1 MKALSRRRRHPAAT
15 YVLLLFALLATG
27 GIYTAVTARGSA
39 NAAAGSTAM
48 ASVADGKALFNVNC
62 SSCHGINAEGTAR
75 GPSLIGVG
83 AAAVDFQVGT
93 GRMPAAD
100 IGPQVPQRKVRFTQA
115 QIDDLAA
122 YVASLGPG
130 PAIPNAS
137 DLSTAGADIALG
149 GEIFRTN
156 CSMCHNFVGSG
167 GALSNGKYA
176 PSLKGIAPKY
186 IWEAMITGPA
196 SMPKF
201 SNGTLTPQ
209 DKQDVI
215 AWLTTV
221 HSEGDPGGFGLGQ
234 IGPVSEGLVLWVVG
248 LGGLIGCAVWLG
260 AKAK

>member
-1 MKALSRRRRHPAAT
+1 MKALSRRRRHPGAT
-15 YVLLLFALLATG
+15 YVLLLLALLATG
-27 GIYTAVTARGSA
+27 GIYTAITATGSA
-39 NAAAGSTAM
+39 SAASGSSAT
-48 ASVADGKALFNVNC
+48 ASVADGQALFAVNC
-62 SSCHGINAEGTAR
+62 SSCHGINAQGTSR
-75 GPSLIGVG
+75 GPSLVGVG

-100 IGPQVPQRKVRFTQA
+100 VGPQVPARKVRFTQA

-130 PAIPNAS
+130 PEIP
-137 DLSTAGADIALG
+137 TAANLDTTGADVAMG

-156 CSMCHNFVGSG
+156 CSMCHNFAGSG
-167 GALSNGKYA
+167 GALSNGKFA
-176 PSLKGIAPKY
+176 PSLKSVAPKY
-186 IWEAMITGPA
+186 IWEAMVTGPA

-215 AWLTTV
+215 AWLTQV
-221 HSEGDPGGFGLGQ
+221 RSEGNPGGFGLGQ
-234 IGPVSEGLVLWVVG
+234 IGPVSEGLVVWVVG
-248 LGGLIGCAVWLG
+248 LGALIGCAVWLG